1 MKLGPETKVHDLLTT
16 YPFIK
21 EYLINLHPHFKK
33 LNNPILAQTL
43 ARIANLNR
51 AADAVNIPV
60 DTFISGIAE
69 EIKDRTGKAVEL
81 EKR

>member
-1 MKLGPETKVHDLLTT
+1 MKLGPETKVHDLLAA

-33 LNNPILAQTL
+33 LNNPILSQTL
-43 ARIANLNR
+43 GRIANLNR
-51 AADAVNIPV
+51 AAAAVNIPP
-60 DTFISGIAE
+60 DTFIAGIAG
-69 EIKDRTGKAVEL
+69 EIKNRTGKAVEL